1 MHIRITNQKADDGDS
16 SSGVRL
22 YSKVLLDTEL
32 YTHDDHGDFCFFP
45 TSMANGNPLVT
56 SMKHPKLVPSRS
68 VAELGAGFRPVEKVH
83 SPFFCFC
90 FRWSKPNALCLLVIT
105 ITIVTS

>member
-1 MHIRITNQKADDGDS
+1 MVIVH
-16 SSGVRL
+16 L
-22 YSKVLLDTEL
+22 EL
-32 YTHDDHGDFCFFP
+32 GCIPKYCWTPNYIPMMIMAIFVFFP